1 MKETKQAK
9 TAEPASLLE
18 EEEEEVYPLEYNMW
32 IENLTI
38 NVYDGGKVTFQQ
50 GRPKENPPPP
60 GGGG

>member
-1 MKETKQAK
+1 MKEKTKAVEQ
-9 TAEPASLLE
+9 ASLL

-50 GRPKENPPPP
+50 GRPKTNPPPP